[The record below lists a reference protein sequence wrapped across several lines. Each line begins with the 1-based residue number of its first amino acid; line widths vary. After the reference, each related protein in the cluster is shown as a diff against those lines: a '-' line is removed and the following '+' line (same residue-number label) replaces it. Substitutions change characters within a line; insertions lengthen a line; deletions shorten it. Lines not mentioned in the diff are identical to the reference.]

1 MNDHVRTGI
10 REFTYKPFGISFAGI
25 SLKESC
31 IIVQMKLLS
40 KNVGIGPAREKKV
53 DEATSDSASNQT
65 LCAAQLSDC
74 NSFGSPVTKGCCT
87 KMFQEIKFTKP
98 YQHTLGATGTSLATI
113 QN

>member
-1 MNDHVRTGI
+1 
-10 REFTYKPFGISFAGI
+10 
-25 SLKESC
+25 
-31 IIVQMKLLS
+31 
-40 KNVGIGPAREKKV
+40 VGKGPAREKKV
-53 DEATSDSASNQT
+53 DEATSDYASNQT
-65 LCAAQLSDC
+65 LCAARLNDC